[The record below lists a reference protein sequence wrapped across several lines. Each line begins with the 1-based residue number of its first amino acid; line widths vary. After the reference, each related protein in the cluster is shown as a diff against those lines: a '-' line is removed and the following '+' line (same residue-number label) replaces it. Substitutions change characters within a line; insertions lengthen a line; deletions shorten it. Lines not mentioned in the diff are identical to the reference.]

1 MADVAEN
8 WHQSR
13 ASFRRSQSHE
23 RDRPIPESVVEIDSR
38 SASKQACKK
47 WTLTRIEYFIPVI
60 LRSFPVIGKF
70 PPCYCFGRFRREMP
84 MDVGLSRFSS
94 LIYANILVFPC
105 IFPSSRDF
113 AFRAP
118 FLSHSAHPHQ
128 V

>member
-1 MADVAEN
+1 MAHVVEN

-60 LRSFPVIGKF
+60 LRSFPVIENFF
-70 PPCYCFGRFRREMP
+70 P
-84 MDVGLSRFSS
+84 V
-94 LIYANILVFPC
+94 IVLVVFAEKC
-105 IFPSSRDF
+105 LWMLGFRDF
-113 AFRAP
+113 RP
-118 FLSHSAHPHQ
+118 
-128 V
+128 